1 VKPTLK
7 NRRVLFAGIVILGA
21 ILIFYLLV
29 SLLADRER
37 LQQQVDDDKNLILKQ
52 REILGLKEFYIKQ
65 AEQAD
70 KHLKQVITRL
80 LPGDNSN
87 VASAEIMKVLKDF
100 ADQNGVDITLKTT
113 LQEEKVPDTDFLTK
127 VSVRIELNCNLEQLV
142 NFLTAIENYDK
153 FLKVDE
159 LIINSYRLQKKYEI
173 RPRLVIAGY
182 IHSPNPK
189 PAAGSAAGEKAISTK
204 TNRSAQ

>member
-1 VKPTLK
+1 VKPTLR
-7 NRRVLFAGIVILGA
+7 NRRVLFAGILVVAA
-21 ILIFYLLV
+21 ILIFYVLV

-37 LQQQVDDDKNLILKQ
+37 LQLQVDTDKNLILKQ

-70 KHLKQVITRL
+70 KHLQQAITRL

-113 LQEEKVPDTDFLTK
+113 LQDEKVPDNEFLTK
-127 VSVRIELNCNLEQLV
+127 ISVRIEMNCNLEQLV

-153 FLKVDE
+153 FLKIDE

-173 RPRLVIAGY
+173 RPRLVVAGY
-182 IHSPNPK
+182 IHSPNLK
-189 PAAGSAAGEKAISTK
+189 PAEGSAAGEKAISTK